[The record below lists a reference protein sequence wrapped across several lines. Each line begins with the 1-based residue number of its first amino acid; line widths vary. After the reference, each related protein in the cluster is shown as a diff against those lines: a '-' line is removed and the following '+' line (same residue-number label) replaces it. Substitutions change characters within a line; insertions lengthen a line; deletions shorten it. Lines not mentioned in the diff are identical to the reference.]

1 MLGGRLWAPLRSADY
16 RRLWMAQLVSV
27 VGDKVDQIA
36 LGILVYAKTGSELQ
50 MGIMLAISMLPAAL
64 FGMIAGAYVDRWD
77 QRRTMIAADVLRAAC
92 VGAVPFVAEWS
103 LYAVYVL
110 GFIAATIAL
119 FFEPAKLSLIPEI
132 IGDGDLMAA
141 NSLDSATSSVA
152 ELAGLAFGGVLVA
165 WLGYRAAFF
174 LDAGTF
180 LLSAGFLLLI
190 AHRPPEAA
198 SPKQFVSWVPVVR
211 EASDGLRYV
220 WRHPVLRDLL
230 GVYSFAIMGVAASTT
245 FIFALALD
253 RFDAGAIGLTT
264 LEGAITVGLLAGS
277 VAVGRTDPSAPAR
290 KLLFGLLAFGVLVSL
305 SAMTPSVAWTAAV
318 LFCAGIANMFFYVP
332 MATIL
337 QHDSEP
343 SMRGRVFAAK
353 QSISR
358 VLSVIGFIGAGALAE
373 TIGLTPSIL
382 IAGAIVVVMALYGWS
397 RPRLRAA

>member
-1 MLGGRLWAPLRSADY
+1 MLGGRLWAPLRSANY
-16 RRLWMAQLVSV
+16 RRLWFAQLISV

-77 QRRTMIAADVLRAAC
+77 QRRTMIAADVLRAVF

-103 LYAVYVL
+103 LYAVYAL
-110 GFIAATIAL
+110 GFAAGTIAL
-119 FFEPAKLSLIPEI
+119 FFEPAKLSLIPQLV
-132 IGDGDLMAA
+132 GDDDLMAA
-141 NSLDSATSSVA
+141 NSLDSATASIA

-165 WLGYRAAFF
+165 VLGYRVAFF
-174 LDAGTF
+174 LDAATF
-180 LLSAGFLLLI
+180 LLSAVFLALI
-190 AHRPPEAA
+190 THRSTRVVARGA
-198 SPKQFVSWVPVVR
+198 TVSWAPVVT

-220 WRHPVLRDLL
+220 WGHPVLRDLL

-253 RFDAGAIGLTT
+253 RFQAGALGLTA
-264 LEGAITVGLLAGS
+264 LDGAITVGLLVGS
-277 VAVGRTDPSAPAR
+277 VAVGRADPSGPAR
-290 KLLFGLLAFGVLVSL
+290 KLLAGLFAFGALVSL
-305 SAMTPSVAWTAAV
+305 SALTPSVAWTAAV
-318 LFCAGIANMFFYVP
+318 LFCAGIANMYFYVP

-337 QHDSEP
+337 QRDSEP
-343 SMRGRVFAAK
+343 VMRGRVFAAK

-358 VLSVIGFIGAGALAE
+358 VLSVVGFVGAGLLAE
-373 TIGLTPSIL
+373 VIGLTPSIL

-397 RPRLRAA
+397 RPGLRAA